1 MICACCHLEMAHSN
15 GFSMFYLVEF
25 FHIPSRNFY
34 GKRYQQTSRTI
45 QNLWQ
50 DKWITTVQ
58 SDIKIDTD
66 FQSITQ
72 LDIDKRVCSAWLNY
86 KNLKSN
92 LV

>member
-1 MICACCHLEMAHSN
+1 MIFYTTETERSIVKEFVN
-15 GFSMFYLVEF
+15 GD
-25 FHIPSRNFY
+25 III
-34 GKRYQQTSRTI
+34 QI